1 MKTNIEKIKAEYE
14 EKIQN
19 AIESNKIIDILGDET
34 LNIAILGR
42 SAYCND
48 KKHLYIKPD
57 NFREELTIEQVGMII
72 TKLPSTQKFPIDKNN
87 AKGLEF
93 DYDACIKSSYND
105 SYSYLDIS
113 YFSGDYYISLEF
125 PIELNKELNG
135 FFIDT
140 TRRIDPIE
148 IRTHYVVS
156 RPNRRAADVK
166 LPIKVFANGEYIKY
180 QMGRIRST
188 SEYAVQNIVETI
200 KECYL
205 KSISHEEV
213 CQ

>member
-1 MKTNIEKIKAEYE
+1 MKTDIEKIKAEYE

-34 LNIAILGR
+34 LSIAILGR
-42 SAYCND
+42 SAHRND

-57 NFREELTIEQVGMII
+57 NFRKELTIEQVGMII
-72 TKLPSTQKFPIDKNN
+72 TKLPSTQKFTIDKNN

-93 DYDACIKSSYND
+93 DYDACIKRSYND
-105 SYSYLDIS
+105 LYSYLDIS

-135 FFIDT
+135 FFADT
-140 TRRIDPIE
+140 TRKIDPIE

-156 RPNRRAADVK
+156 RPNRRAEDVRI
-166 LPIKVFANGEYIKY
+166 PIKVFANGEYIRY

-188 SEYAVQNIVETI
+188 SEYVVQNIVETI

-205 KSISHEEV
+205 KSISHEEL